1 VLSTNRQELAAE
13 SAPYFGF
20 APADDPEAPLT
31 ANALYFRI
39 QVHSG
44 FCCAHVCAH
53 GPCRKL
59 KARVSLSMYHC
70 MYIQGRHRARR
81 VAAAGVEPTLRS

>member
-1 VLSTNRQELAAE
+1 VTSARTTVQPCYVPKTSNGTLQEPRLLTSGTRSPSTRRCRVLPTNRQELAAA

-44 FCCAHVCAH
+44 FCCAHV
-53 GPCRKL
+53 L
-59 KARVSLSMYHC
+59 
-70 MYIQGRHRARR
+70 
-81 VAAAGVEPTLRS
+81 

>member
-1 VLSTNRQELAAE
+1 VLPTNRQELAAA

-44 FCCAHVCAH
+44 FCCAHV
-53 GPCRKL
+53 L
-59 KARVSLSMYHC
+59 
-70 MYIQGRHRARR
+70 
-81 VAAAGVEPTLRS
+81 